1 MKKPAVLAALSAF
14 ALIGAAYPAT
24 PRLDYVIDLDGGGAT
39 ATAAPATSWRPCRR
53 DRRDDRCIQ
62 LYERGVRHAYAEWRR
77 DHGVAGTRMATRHHH
92 RAHRQQLALAA
103 RCAEPASAS
112 AAPAPRHE
120 AGASINGM

>member
-1 MKKPAVLAALSAF
+1 MKKPAILAALSAF
-14 ALIGAAYPAT
+14 ALIGAAYPAA
-24 PRLDYVIDLDGGGAT
+24 PRLDYVIDLDGGGR

-77 DHGVAGTRMATRHHH
+77 DHGVAVTRMAARHHR

-103 RCAEPASAS
+103 RCAEPARAS

-120 AGASINGM
+120 AGASVNGM